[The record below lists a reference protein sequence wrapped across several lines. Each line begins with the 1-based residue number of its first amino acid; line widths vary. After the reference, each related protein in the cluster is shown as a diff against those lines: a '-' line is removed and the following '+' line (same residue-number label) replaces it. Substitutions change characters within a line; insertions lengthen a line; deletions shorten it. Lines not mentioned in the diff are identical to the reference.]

1 MRASFGIVCL
11 LLLAVTSI
19 PACGR
24 KADPQPA
31 DLVRPRTIRT
41 LAANFAPEGVRLT
54 WGRPNEYVN
63 GKRMDDLG
71 GFLVFRGR
79 PGEQAEELASV
90 PVSDRE
96 RFQREK
102 RFEYL
107 DQGAAKGESYYYRVV
122 SFTTDGYY
130 SEPSNQVS
138 VRIAP

>member
-1 MRASFGIVCL
+1 ML
-11 LLLAVTSI
+11 LLLVFA
-19 PACGR
+19 ALGCGR

-41 LAANFAPEGVRLT
+41 LTGKAVAGGVRLV
-54 WGRPNEYVN
+54 WSRPNEYVN
-63 GKRMDDLG
+63 GDRMDDLG

-79 PGEQAEELASV
+79 PGETAEEIASI

-102 RFEYL
+102 NFEYL
-107 DQGAAKGESYYYRVV
+107 DKEAAKGMSYYYRII

-130 SEPSNQVS
+130 SGPSNQVS
-138 VRIAP
+138 LQVVP